1 LVYWDIFTYIPL
13 LYVIFSYRI
22 SINFFNM
29 TTWGPLT
36 MEAPG
41 VAGVVGL

>member
-1 LVYWDIFTYIPL
+1 
-13 LYVIFSYRI
+13 
-22 SINFFNM
+22 M